1 MARLFPDYWQ
11 GALEPKDAELAAA
24 HLKTCPA
31 CRELLSLGES
41 LARLP
46 EEQPSPS
53 LRERFQ
59 ALLEGYEEGRDGG
72 PQVMT
77 RGSTSF
83 RGWSSRLWP
92 HAILA
97 TVAAALVLIAV
108 GFMTGRYLGS
118 SETIRSQEELAAMQ
132 SELTNMRQ
140 LVVLSMLQQDS
151 ASQRLQGVSWSAQQ
165 PKADPMILSA
175 LLHTLRYDSSV
186 DVRLAALDAL
196 RGYRDQTLVR
206 RGLTEALQSQQSPL
220 VQVELIDLLVEW
232 RDGSALDQLRKM
244 EQDRNLDPAVRERVH
259 RAIGEL
265 S

>member
-11 GALEPKDAELAAA
+11 GTLGPEDAELAEA

-31 CRELLSLGES
+31 CQELLSLGEN

-46 EEQPSPS
+46 EEQPSPA
-53 LRERFQ
+53 LRERFHAMLDGYQ
-59 ALLEGYEEGRDGG
+59 EGSDEP
-72 PQVMT
+72 PQ
-77 RGSTSF
+77 RASRESPFF
-83 RGWSSRLWP
+83 RGWSNRSWP
-92 HAILA
+92 HPALA
-97 TVAAALVLIAV
+97 TAAALLLIAL
-108 GFMTGRYLGS
+108 GFAAGHYLGS
-118 SETIRSQEELAAMQ
+118 GEAIRSQEELATMQ
-132 SELTNMRQ
+132 AELANMRQ

-151 ASQRLQGVSWSAQQ
+151 ASQRLQGVSWSARQ
-165 PKADPMILSA
+165 PNADPMILGA

-206 RGLTEALQSQQSPL
+206 RGLTEALESQQSPL
-220 VQVELIDLLVEW
+220 VQVELIDLLVEC

-244 EQDRNLDPAVRERVH
+244 EQDSNLDPAVRERAR
-259 RAIGEL
+259 RAIGQL

>member
-31 CRELLSLGES
+31 CQELLSLGEN

-59 ALLEGYEEGRDGG
+59 AMLEGYEEGRDDV
-72 PQVMT
+72 PLVT
-77 RGSTSF
+77 RDSASF

-92 HAILA
+92 HPILA
-97 TVAAALVLIAV
+97 TATAALLLIAL
-108 GFMTGRYLGS
+108 GFMAGRYLGS
-118 SETIRSQEELAAMQ
+118 GETIHSQEELAAMQ
-132 SELTNMRQ
+132 SELANMRQ

-151 ASQRLQGVSWSAQQ
+151 ASQRLQGVSWSARQ
-165 PKADPMILSA
+165 PKADPMILGA

-196 RGYRDQTLVR
+196 SRYGDQMQVR
-206 RGLTEALQSQQSPL
+206 QGLTEALESQQSPL
-220 VQVELIDLLVEW
+220 VQVELIDLFVDW
-232 RDGSALDQLRKM
+232 RDGRALDQLRKI
-244 EQDRNLDPAVRERVH
+244 EQDRNVDPVVRERA
-259 RAIGEL
+259 RQAIDQL